1 MNNSSTQ
8 RFEDFTPQA
17 PVLDLG
23 EHESMLSDFTGE
35 SLKLLMDA
43 KNAILTLETI
53 PNDLQ
58 SLNNAFKVF
67 YTIKGLAGFLN
78 LHDIQRLTKDTE
90 ELFDL
95 WRKGLLAFDA
105 KLIEVSLE
113 TVDTTRKLLDSLNEQ
128 VSKKGEIGGEYPDI
142 TPILKKIYNVKRNIQ
157 IDDAQE
163 TKSNRSKKVMPIKM
177 DDSRANIMKRQ
188 QELIQERELAMRL
201 SQQAQREASEKGEM
215 LASMSHEMRTLISAI
230 LGFSDLLIKS
240 PLEDK
245 QKEFLSSIH
254 SSGELLLEII
264 NNILDLAKVERGKI
278 KFEKVGF
285 HFETLIED
293 VFRIIR
299 TRLEGKPIA
308 LYYDIDL
315 SVPMGLKGDP
325 TRLRQILINLLSNS
339 VKFTAKGEI
348 GLKVSLSEKSAKNET
363 TLLFKVSDTGIGIPK
378 SRQNFI
384 FEPFTQGDKSVSR
397 EYGGTGL
404 GLTISRSYVEAMG
417 GKLWVESEEGKGSD
431 FIFSMSFPLDKVFN
445 QRKISKIPAKAVS
458 EKTVFIVD
466 KDARGALQAC
476 CEHYKIKTIVGEG
489 DSKQI
494 FENLKKQAEGKQGIP
509 DIIFIDIL
517 TNKENAYLLA
527 NKVHNDELLKTTKI
541 IAIAA
546 DIRLGISNEAYKQCF
561 DDFLLRPIIYE
572 EFLSVVHKALG
583 MKAEDVSRSIGT
595 AEKEESC
602 EGIKVL
608 IVDDSLTNIE
618 LIKAYFESIGC
629 KGDYAVNGQEAIEK
643 IRENEY
649 DICFMDLQM
658 PVLNGYAAA
667 QIIREE
673 ISRDLPI
680 VALTAADVSED
691 KERCM
696 KIGFNDFLMKP
707 FDMGEFQGKI
717 IQYGKRT

>member
-1 MNNSSTQ
+1 MNNSDTQ
-8 RFEDFTPQA
+8 RFIEFTPKV
-17 PVLDLG
+17 PVLDLKEQG
-23 EHESMLSDFTGE
+23 AMLSDFTTE
-35 SLKLLMDA
+35 SLELLMDA
-43 KNAILTLETI
+43 KNAILTLETV

-58 SLNNAFKVF
+58 ALNNAFKVF
-67 YTIKGLAGFLN
+67 YTITGLAEFLN
-78 LHDIQRLTKDTE
+78 LHDIQRLTKDAE

-95 WRKGLLAFDA
+95 WRKGLLVFDA

-113 TVDTTRKLLDSLNEQ
+113 VVDTTRKLLDALHEQ
-128 VSKKGEIGGEYPDI
+128 LSEKGEIKDYVDI
-142 TPILKKIYNVKRNIQ
+142 TPVLKTIYNVKRNIQ
-157 IDDAQE
+157 LDDAQE
-163 TKSNRSKKVMPIKM
+163 TKKKSSKKVMPIKM
-177 DDSRANIMKRQ
+177 DDSRANLMKRQ
-188 QELIQERELAMRL
+188 QELVQERELAMRL

-215 LASMSHEMRTLISAI
+215 LASMSHEMRTLINAI

-285 HFETLIED
+285 HFEELIED

-308 LYYDIDL
+308 LFYDIDL
-315 SVPMGLKGDP
+315 TVPLGLKGDP
-325 TRLRQILINLLSNS
+325 TRLRQILINLLNNS
-339 VKFTAKGEI
+339 VKFTKKGEI
-348 GLKVSLSEKSAKNET
+348 GLKVSLAEKSLKNET
-363 TLLFKVSDTGIGIPK
+363 TLLFRVSDTGIGIPK

-384 FEPFTQGDKSVSR
+384 FEPFTQGDNSVSR

-417 GKLWVESEEGKGSD
+417 GKLWVESEEGKGSN
-431 FIFSMSFPLDKVFN
+431 FIFSMSFPLDKASG
-445 QRKISKIPAKAVS
+445 QRKISKLPAKALS
-458 EKTVFIVD
+458 EKTAFIVD
-466 KDARGALQAC
+466 KDTRGALQGC
-476 CEHYKIKTIVGEG
+476 CEHYKIKTTLAEG

-494 FENLKKQAEGKQGIP
+494 FNDLQKQANSKQGAP

-517 TNKENAYLLA
+517 TGREDSYLLA
-527 NKVHNDELLKTTKI
+527 SKVRNDELLKTTKI
-541 IAIAA
+541 IAVAA
-546 DIRLGISNEAYKQCF
+546 DIRMSVSSEAYEQCF
-561 DDFLLRPIIYE
+561 DDFLLRPILHG
-572 EFLSVVHKALG
+572 EFLSVIQKSLG
-583 MKAEDVSRSIGT
+583 IKFTEEIKSSDGEKDDV
-595 AEKEESC
+595 SC

-608 IVDDSLTNIE
+608 IVDDSPTNIE

-629 KGDYAVNGQEAIEK
+629 KGSYAVNGQEAIEK

-667 QIIREE
+667 QIIRDE
-673 ISRDLPI
+673 ISKDLPI
-680 VALTAADVSED
+680 VALTAADISED
-691 KERCM
+691 RERCM
-696 KIGFNDFLMKP
+696 QIGFNDFLMKP
-707 FDMGEFQGKI
+707 FDMDEFQGKI
-717 IQYGKRT
+717 IQYGKRI